1 MYSTCVIINTQISLL
16 NLFTY
21 FFIQVGYY
29 QDEKE
34 KISFFSGMAVIYTYN
49 NNRSKLS
56 QMILKK
62 GGLSGTGKLRIDVY
76 DLSLISA

>member
-34 KISFFSGMAVIYTYN
+34 KISFFSGMAVIYTYY

-56 QMILKK
+56 QMRL
-62 GGLSGTGKLRIDVY
+62 
-76 DLSLISA
+76 